1 MSNLFRLR
9 SILSRQSL
17 CLKSICLATCM
28 SFPSAVVPFSHGQ
41 DASAGAEED
50 LNSGDSAQQAA
61 DDLSAGEAM
70 EGGDGF
76 GGGGFGGGYG
86 GEGGYGGGGYGGM
99 PAGGAD
105 DGGYGAM
112 EGGDMYGSYGGDMMG
127 GAPSFPLNILL
138 VTKAETDG
146 KTGTQLKAL
155 KAMKV
160 NRYRY
165 QIGSFAPQDMTPQMA
180 GMMGGG
186 YGMEGGYG
194 GGGYGGM
201 MGAEGGMGAGM
212 TNESTTPPPESI
224 QIYVFSFDRQSA
236 KGRTQVE
243 VCVKL
248 PRRNRSRRGGGMG
261 MMGGFEITKEVTL
274 GGGEEGVMDSAMESR
289 AQYVPLELAEK
300 LTNAGGKPLTL
311 QPSSEE
317 LNLVADMLRQRTWRA
332 EVLAQI
338 QSKLTGPKLE
348 GAEESLKEIMSE
360 EYDTQL
366 ARQEFEITAIEQSA
380 QALRHEL
387 QRRRDAKQRV
397 IDVQW
402 GRIVLEAQGLL
413 SK

>member
-1 MSNLFRLR
+1 
-9 SILSRQSL
+9 
-17 CLKSICLATCM
+17 M
-28 SFPSAVVPFSHGQ
+28 SFPSAAVPFSHGQ
-41 DASAGAEED
+41 DASAGVEED
-50 LNSGDSAQQAA
+50 SNSGESAQQAA
-61 DDLSAGEAM
+61 DDLPAGEAM
-70 EGGDGF
+70 EEGGGF
-76 GGGGFGGGYG
+76 GGGGYGGGGYG
-86 GEGGYGGGGYGGM
+86 GEGGYGDGGYGGM
-99 PAGGAD
+99 ELG
-105 DGGYGAM
+105 GGYGAM
-112 EGGDMYGSYGGDMMG
+112 EGGEGYGSYGGDMMG

-212 TNESTTPPPESI
+212 TNESATPPPESI

-248 PRRNRSRRGGGMG
+248 PRRNRSRRGAGMG
-261 MMGGFEITKEVTL
+261 MMSGFEITSEVAL
-274 GGGEEGVMDSAMESR
+274 GGGEEVEMGSAMESR

-332 EVLAQI
+332 EVLEQI
-338 QSKLTGPKLE
+338 QSKILTGPKLE

-387 QRRRDAKQRV
+387 KRRRDAKQRV